1 MFSSTRYIICGYH
14 RARLFWNEAIE
25 IYRYPRATLSIFF
38 NLAISR
44 IFFFFERV
52 LFLSWSGC
60 YEKFVHN
67 SIKRSS
73 IIGKAREL
81 SEPIT
86 NYNYQAD
93 TWPSSWGE
101 YHFHFLSQFRFKLC
115 KFKLSLQNS
124 SFFFQTKIKLSS
136 RIELQ
141 FTFPSLWRL
150 EFSNILLVDGRKLE
164 YAEGKFVFFYERLTE
179 GDQLGG
185 VFRFRCYPLNT
196 AFPETH
202 ILVD

>member
-25 IYRYPRATLSIFF
+25 IYRYPRATPSIFF

-44 IFFFFERV
+44 IFFFSLNVFFFFPEANVTRNS
-52 LFLSWSGC
+52 FIILSS
-60 YEKFVHN
+60 VHQLLG
-67 SIKRSS
+67 KRGNYPSQ
-73 IIGKAREL
+73 L
-81 SEPIT
+81 PIT
-86 NYNYQAD
+86 ITKQILGHHLEED
-93 TWPSSWGE
+93 
-101 YHFHFLSQFRFKLC
+101 FHFLSQFRFKLC

>member
-25 IYRYPRATLSIFF
+25 IYRYPRATPSIFF

-44 IFFFFERV
+44 IFFFSLNVFFFFPEANVTRNS
-52 LFLSWSGC
+52 FIILSS
-60 YEKFVHN
+60 VHQLLG
-67 SIKRSS
+67 KRGNYPSQ
-73 IIGKAREL
+73 L
-81 SEPIT
+81 PIT
-86 NYNYQAD
+86 ITKQILGHHLGKD
-93 TWPSSWGE
+93 
-101 YHFHFLSQFRFKLC
+101 FHFLSQFRFKLY

-124 SFFFQTKIKLSS
+124 SFTNETKIKLSS